1 MVPDYII
8 ATDGGV
14 LLDPNKAEVPGA
26 YAYVILNC
34 KTMNYII
41 QGDALNGKT
50 INYAE
55 SYAIYKALKYLR
67 KLTKD
72 KPTNVLVISDSKL
85 TVLALSVWSKENWN
99 TSDPYN
105 WKKSTGQKVKNQE
118 IYRKIQKEEAE
129 GNIFIKYA
137 HINSHLDIDSSTDI
151 TKIKYKVLDYGV
163 TVSNREARLIML
175 MNKWADDKAT
185 EMRTKWLRSRRGFKV
200 MLPKKEV

>member
-14 LLDPNKAEVPGA
+14 LLDPNKAEIPGA

-185 EMRTKWLRSRRGFKV
+185 EMRTKWLRSRSGFKV

>member
-85 TVLALSVWSKENWN
+85 TVLALSIWSKENWN

>member
-14 LLDPNKAEVPGA
+14 LLDPNKSEVPGA

-41 QGDALNGKT
+41 QGDALNGKS

-85 TVLALSVWSKENWN
+85 TVLALSVWCKENWN

-105 WKKSTGQKVKNQE
+105 WKKSTGQKVKNQD

-129 GNIFIKYA
+129 GNISIKYA
-137 HINSHLDIDSSTDI
+137 HINSHLDIDSSADI
-151 TKIKYKVLDYGV
+151 TKIKYKVLEYGV

-185 EMRTKWLRSRRGFKV
+185 EMRAKWLRSRRGFRV